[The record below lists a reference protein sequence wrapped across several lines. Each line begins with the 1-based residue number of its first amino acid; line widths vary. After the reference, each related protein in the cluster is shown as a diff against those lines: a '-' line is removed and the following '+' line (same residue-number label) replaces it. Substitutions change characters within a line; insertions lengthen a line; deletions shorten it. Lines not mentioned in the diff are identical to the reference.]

1 MDNTGGVVSVIKEIT
16 AEGSVLNLF
25 NYGLLTAVH
34 VVPGFISFVAMRYV
48 FASLLS
54 LIECAHSTH
63 CTDLTTLVERLVM
76 ILCIRI

>member
-34 VVPGFISFVAMRYV
+34 VVPGFISFVAMR
-48 FASLLS
+48 
-54 LIECAHSTH
+54 
-63 CTDLTTLVERLVM
+63 
-76 ILCIRI
+76 